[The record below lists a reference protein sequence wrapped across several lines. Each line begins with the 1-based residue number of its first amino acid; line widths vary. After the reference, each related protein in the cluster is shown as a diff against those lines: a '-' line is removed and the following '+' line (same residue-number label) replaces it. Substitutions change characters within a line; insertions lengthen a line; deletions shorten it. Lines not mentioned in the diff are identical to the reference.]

1 MSGSSSNK
9 KFGKQRTGTGK
20 RYTDNFLGFVD
31 IDLSERDRSELEVF
45 VTPGQVDIEAF
56 LVQIIEDGY
65 KFSLSGDF
73 EHNSLIATMTGKAEG
88 CENKGFALS
97 GRGPDAHSAMIVL
110 WYKHTVLANWGKW
123 TDQAA
128 EPGAQL
134 PLWR

>member
-31 IDLSERDRSELEVF
+31 IELSAKDREDLEALVF
-45 VTPGQVDIEAF
+45 PGQVDLVAF
-56 LVQIIEDGY
+56 LVQVIEDGY
-65 KFSLSGDF
+65 KFSLSGDV
-73 EHNSLIATMTGKAEG
+73 EHSSSIATLTGKAAA
-88 CENKGFALS
+88 CENKGYALS
-97 GRGPDAHSAMIVL
+97 GRGPDPHGAMVVL

-123 TDQAA
+123 TEEGTVADN
-128 EPGAQL
+128 QL